1 MEDIAK
7 LIDKAKEAYDDCSDS
22 SGPYKDLRKEVRRLR
37 EALRDLKVEYKDSD
51 SEVNRDRSQFNSDLI
66 SLHSE
71 THSTLDSLF
80 DLIDQYFKRK
90 DVNTEN
96 LRLRQADLDQIGNI
110 RLKLINCK
118 MSVEAILE
126 NIEKQEK
133 RNEGRGHKEE
143 RLLVDLTH
151 KMDRISDGLARNGGN
166 SQAYEEDLEET
177 WRVFREKLIA
187 QGVSSDDLSK
197 YGVSIF
203 KFIFPFPTQES
214 VLMSK
219 IEQPSSSSSQAR
231 RERSPLPKQR

>member
-1 MEDIAK
+1 MEDIVK

-22 SGPYKDLRKEVRRLR
+22 SGPYKDLRKEVRKLR
-37 EALRDLKVEYKDSD
+37 EALRDLRAEFKDPD
-51 SEVNRDRSQFNSDLI
+51 SEVNRDRSQFSSDLT

-96 LRLRQADLDQIGNI
+96 LRLRQADFDQIGNI

-118 MSVEAILE
+118 MFVEAILE

-133 RNEGRGHKEE
+133 RNEGRGHREE
-143 RLLVDLTH
+143 QLLVDLTH
-151 KMDRISDGLARNGGN
+151 KMDRIADGLARNDGN

-177 WRVFREKLIA
+177 WMVFREKLVA
-187 QGVSSDDLSK
+187 QGVSSDDMSK
-197 YGVSIF
+197 YGVSTYE
-203 KFIFPFPTQES
+203 FISPFPALRMRADT
-214 VLMSK
+214 
-219 IEQPSSSSSQAR
+219 
-231 RERSPLPKQR
+231 